1 MITLRPTQPD
11 DLDYLIASDLL
22 SDGWTPTTED
32 VIAAHHAKIAA
43 FVAGGDDT
51 GWIAEDDQTGE
62 RAGMILVRFR
72 DRYHE
77 PPTDAN
83 LFLFRAL
90 DDAIFPASGR
100 FCEVYQLWVGP
111 TYRRQGIAT
120 RLKQQI
126 EVESLRRGIEMIYTH
141 TEARNEHVIE
151 LNQKLGYRIVRTGP
165 IWDEV
170 PRTSLVKWLMK
181 A

>member
-1 MITLRPTQPD
+1 MITLRTTRPD

-22 SDGWTPTTED
+22 SDGWTPATEE
-32 VIAAHHAKIAA
+32 IKAAHHAKIAA

-77 PPTDAN
+77 PPTEAN
-83 LFLFRAL
+83 LFLFRVL
-90 DDAIFPASGR
+90 EDAVFPASGR
-100 FCEVYQLWVGP
+100 FCEVYQLWVEP
-111 TYRRQGIAT
+111 AYRRQGIAT

-126 EVESLRRGIEMIYTH
+126 EVESLRRGIEMIYTP
-141 TEARNEHVIE
+141 TEGRNEHVIDWNKTPRHRVE
-151 LNQKLGYRIVRTGP
+151 PEAGLPDCAYRPDLG
-165 IWDEV
+165 
-170 PRTSLVKWLMK
+170 
-181 A
+181 